1 MVQLVK
7 KLSIHPRFLYNRG
20 EILWAVFFQKNELG
34 YDIIDSNT
42 VGQNIIENFVGIR
55 ILDSCGNIVLGEN
68 VMEPG
73 TSLELDAL
81 QDDTEYVVEVK
92 TTADFVRPYGL
103 LSFIFVL
110 TIPVD

>member
-1 MVQLVK
+1 MLKNFQFTLVSCIIEEK
-7 KLSIHPRFLYNRG
+7 SCGRNF
-20 EILWAVFFQKNELG
+20 VQKNELG

-42 VGQNIIENFVGIR
+42 VGQKIIENFVSIR

-92 TTADFVRPYGL
+92 TTADFVL
-103 LSFIFVL
+103 LNFH
-110 TIPVD
+110 